1 MASVYA
7 RFRGP
12 QGWEYQKVGRGRPPK
27 DAKFHIRFTDALGK
41 RRWSQ
46 PYNTPQEAQEN
57 ANGIAVATQAAAQG
71 LTVDEFQDT
80 INAGRTT
87 VKNAIG
93 AFLKLHR
100 NDRPKTVQQYEG
112 ALNHLLA
119 NLPRGVKFV
128 KELATADALDAY
140 LQTLEADKYAAKTIK
155 TRMGVIFSLLKDH
168 TRETGVEYASKL
180 VSMPKPVQ
188 KRPKAYTDE
197 DINKLFGAM
206 VDEEADRTMKRRRGI
221 FSSCTPDVGSKK

>member
-12 QGWEYQKVGRGRPPK
+12 QGWAYQRVGRGRLPK
-27 DAKFHIRFTDALGK
+27 DAKFHIQFTDAWEK

-87 VKNAIG
+87 IKTAVEK
-93 AFLKLHR
+93 FLMLHR
-100 NDRPKTVQQYEG
+100 NDRPKTVQQYDG
-112 ALNHLLA
+112 ALNHLLV
-119 NLPRGVKFV
+119 NLPPAVKFV
-128 KELATADALDAY
+128 KELATANALDAY
-140 LQTLEADKYAAKTIK
+140 LQTLEAEDYAKKTIH
-155 TRMGVIFSLLKDH
+155 TRMGVVFSLLKDNKK
-168 TRETGVEYASKL
+168 ETDVEYPSQL
-180 VSMPKPVQ
+180 VSMPKPVFAGKTVTRGRFLWIGMGQ
-188 KRPKAYTDE
+188 KSYFRISAQ
-197 DINKLFGAM
+197 
-206 VDEEADRTMKRRRGI
+206 RC
-221 FSSCTPDVGSKK
+221 SCVGCGESA